1 MISHINSI
9 QTESLR
15 KELDSRMENSRRNIV
30 EMIGATEVKVAE
42 VEDRIKATDLNI
54 DNLKVRVK

>member
-1 MISHINSI
+1 MISHINTI

-42 VEDRIKATDLNI
+42 VEDRIKATDLSI
-54 DNLKVRVK
+54 DNLKVTVK